1 MECTGGNCIPLSS
14 TGDARVRHFLHWRR
28 RWELHS
34 PNSGLSSC
42 AMTMS
47 SYIAL
52 PLETSHWEG
61 LHGNK
66 RRDACRCSKW
76 LSCTCCQVLVSSV
89 SNRDWCLYWIQC
101 ALCVCVGGRGML
113 CVCDDDFLSS
123 VVRTSFT
130 WIVVRLV
137 LFGENVMEKQRKVDY
152 MASTWIGCM
161 PLYHMSIFLVVG
173 GFFFSCSFCGLMH
186 PKQRMIEAKTNI
198 SQGFK

>member
-1 MECTGGNCIPLSS
+1 MEYTGGNCIPLSS

-28 RWELHS
+28 RRELHS

-61 LHGNK
+61 LHGLTN
-66 RRDACRCSKW
+66 AWCLPLFEVVILHLLLPGS
-76 LSCTCCQVLVSSV
+76 SNLVSLIEIDAFIGFSV
-89 SNRDWCLYWIQC
+89 PYV
-101 ALCVCVGGRGML
+101 CVCVCVWML
-113 CVCDDDFLSS
+113 CVRDDDFLSS

-152 MASTWIGCM
+152 TVSTLEVSILLLIVFIFWSRWIGCM

-173 GFFFSCSFCGLMH
+173 GFFFL
-186 PKQRMIEAKTNI
+186 
-198 SQGFK
+198 